1 MATVP
6 DVFIIETLAPDDE
19 GNGRFEGSVI
29 SSVLRLHEKKPIYR
43 YVRTRDQFVETVT
56 EFGKSGYRYLHIS
69 AHGNKHGLF
78 TTNQDEISYTDLA
91 KILAPHLKKR
101 RLFLSACSMVHEK
114 FLSALFSTTKCISIV
129 GPRKTIYFSDA
140 AVTWPAIYHLMFSE
154 NTERMTRA
162 LLKEQL
168 AHVCALF
175 KIDLAY
181 YSKSKNK
188 KRGYTHN
195 LLPD

>member
-6 DVFIIETLAPDDE
+6 DVFIIETLNPDDE

-29 SSVLRLHEKKPIYR
+29 SSVLRLHEKKPIYC
-43 YVRTRDQFVETVT
+43 YVRTRDQFIEAVT
-56 EFGKSGYRYLHIS
+56 EFGKSRYRYLHIS

-78 TTNQDEISYTDLA
+78 TTNQDKVSYTDLA

-101 RLFLSACSMVHEK
+101 RLFLSACSMIHEK
-114 FLSALFSTTKCISIV
+114 FLSALFSTTECISIV
-129 GPRKTIYFSDA
+129 GPRKALYFSDA

-154 NTERMTRA
+154 DTKGMA
-162 LLKEQL
+162 QAHLKEQL
-168 AHVCALF
+168 AHVRALF

-181 YSKSKNK
+181 CSKSKK
-188 KRGYTHN
+188 KCGYTHN

>member
-1 MATVP
+1 MASIP
-6 DVFIIETLAPDDE
+6 DVFIIETLNPDDE
-19 GNGRFEGSVI
+19 GNGRFEGGVI
-29 SSVLRLHEKKPIYR
+29 SSVLRLHEKNPIYR
-43 YVRTRDQFVETVT
+43 YVRTRDQFIEAVT
-56 EFGKSGYRYLHIS
+56 EFGKSRYRYLHIS

-101 RLFLSACSMVHEK
+101 RLFLSACSMIHEK
-114 FLSALFSTTKCISIV
+114 FLLALFSSTECISIV
-129 GPRKTIYFSDA
+129 GSRKAIYFSDA

-154 NTERMTRA
+154 DSEGMA
-162 LLKEQL
+162 KAHLKEQL
-168 AHVCALF
+168 THVRALF

-188 KRGYTHN
+188 CGYTHN
-195 LLPD
+195 L